1 MAVDTA
7 AIAQRVYSAVP
18 IQGLQQEMGNPR
30 GGRGGGGA
38 NEKTY
43 AGNERR
49 EGRDRREKEGGR
61 GADGQA
67 RRGRSQRVWLWHQ
80 LGGLVRRITGG
91 LRRSQRKKE
100 MN

>member
-49 EGRDRREKEGGR
+49 EGGIGER
-61 GADGQA
+61 
-67 RRGRSQRVWLWHQ
+67 RRGEEAQGEEGRRVWLWHQ
-80 LGGLVRRITGG
+80 LGTG
-91 LRRSQRKKE
+91 
-100 MN
+100 